1 MSSHLAETNPMID
14 LFLKPWH
21 VYTINANDPSV
32 IQLFHELLMWSQY
45 PILIQ
50 WPFGIIQWSINCSIL
65 LHIVPLCFHFL
76 GKLRRPHCDLTG
88 IMVKRNHPKIQK
100 KSGEWVMI
108 ICPDVPSISPS
119 ISIWLV
125 VWNMNGLFFPI
136 ILGMSSSQ
144 LTFTPSFFRGVG
156 IPPTRYSYGNKT

>member
-1 MSSHLAETNPMID
+1 MILVLSNCSMNFSCEVSIQFLSNGHLA
-14 LFLKPWH
+14 LS
-21 VYTINANDPSV
+21 NDPSIV
-32 IQLFHELLMWSQY
+32 PY
-45 PILIQ
+45 
-50 WPFGIIQWSINCSIL
+50 CSI
-65 LHIVPLCFHFL
+65 VFNFL

-144 LTFTPSFFRGVG
+144 LTFNPSFFRGVG
-156 IPPTRYSYGNKT
+156 IPPTRYTYGNKTSYIYIIIYIIMFNPLE